1 MRKCEQMYKKVLFVS
16 AVLLGW
22 SGCSM
27 TETQTHKEQGP
38 QLQFIM
44 RDLNTIVGNNQKS
57 ELEREDERRRYALS
71 LVDAINKFS
80 AKAHDKTAKLQTKY
94 INENN
99 IVAFNKHLDA
109 LEKKS
114 QEIEKIAKNYELEQ
128 LDQEIVELETIC
140 TSCHK
145 DLGVTHVQK
154 LF

>member
-1 MRKCEQMYKKVLFVS
+1 MYKKVLFLS
-16 AVLLGW
+16 AVFLGF

-27 TETQTHKEQGP
+27 PETQTHKEQGP

-57 ELEREDERRRYALS
+57 ELEREDERRRYALN
-71 LVDAINKFS
+71 LVDAIKNFS
-80 AKAHDKTAKLQTKY
+80 AKAHDKTTKFRTKY

-99 IVAFNKHLDA
+99 IGAFNTHLEEI
-109 LEKKS
+109 EKKS
-114 QEIEKIAKNYELEQ
+114 QEIEVIAKNYELEQ
-128 LDQEIVELETIC
+128 LDDKIAELGAIC
-140 TSCHK
+140 ASCHK